1 MRKIALALIPALA
14 LVAACKGADKAPDAA
29 ASDMASSAP
38 QATTAAV
45 AMPTV
50 PADARSVV
58 YVGTYGHTG
67 ADGKTETVELKLDD
81 TYAWTDGSGKTI
93 TGKYAWYSDHRRIL
107 LTGAANNAV
116 FAVADGA
123 LYKMAGK
130 DAPIGT
136 FTADQLWTRN
146 PGA

>member
-14 LVAACKGADKAPDAA
+14 LVAACKGADKAPDPA
-29 ASDMASSAP
+29 ASEMAS
-38 QATTAAV
+38 ATPGATVAA

-67 ADGKTETVELKLDD
+67 ADGKTETLELKLDD

-93 TGKYAWYSDHRRIL
+93 AGKYAWYSDHRRIL
-107 LTGAANNAV
+107 LTGAAGNAV

-123 LYKMAGK
+123 LYKMASK

-136 FTADQLWTRN
+136 FTGDQLWTRS

>member
-1 MRKIALALIPALA
+1 MRKLALVMIPALA
-14 LVAACKGADKAPDAA
+14 LAACKGGEKAPDAQASEMA
-29 ASDMASSAP
+29 A
-38 QATTAAV
+38 ATPGATVAA

-58 YVGTYGHTG
+58 FVGKYNH
-67 ADGKTETVELKLDD
+67 ADANGQTETIELKLDD

-107 LTGAANNAV
+107 LTGAAGNAV

-123 LYKMAGK
+123 LYKLAGK

-136 FTADQLWTRN
+136 FTADQMWTRN
-146 PGA
+146 PSA

>member
-1 MRKIALALIPALA
+1 MRKFVLALVPALA
-14 LVAACKGADKAPDAA
+14 LVAACKGGNTAPDAA
-29 ASDMASSAP
+29 ASEA
-38 QATTAAV
+38 ATATPGATVAA

-58 YVGTYGHTG
+58 FVGTYSHAG
-67 ADGKTETVELKLDD
+67 ANGNPETLELKLDD
-81 TYAWTDGSGKTI
+81 TYAWTDAAGKTI

-116 FAVADGA
+116 FAVADGG